1 MITFAKS
8 RVDKFVH
15 RNKFL
20 RYGQAFHR
28 QFKLDKVTNQQDKEF
43 CDRLFW
49 EVSEEKAKA
58 MIASRLD
65 RNT

>member
-8 RVDKFVH
+8 QVDKFVH
-15 RNKFL
+15 RNKVL

-43 CDRLFW
+43 CDRLW
-49 EVSEEKAKA
+49 EADEEKAKA

-65 RNT
+65 RNA